1 MNIGEASIASG
12 VSARMIRYYE
22 RTGLIPSPARRGA
35 NYRNYGDGDISRLR
49 FIRRARHLGFTIE
62 EIRDLL
68 ALWSDHRRPDGRT
81 ASRLLDH
88 IENLERKERQLRT
101 LIAALEALARGCDAG
116 DRPAFPAVRGET
128 SACTG
133 ADNARQLH

>member
-22 RTGLIPSPARRGA
+22 RIGLIPSPARRGA
-35 NYRNYGDGDISRLR
+35 NYRSYGDGEISRLR
-49 FIRRARHLGFTIE
+49 FIRRARRHGFTIA
-62 EIRDLL
+62 EIGDLL
-68 ALWSDHRRPDGRT
+68 SLWSGHRRADGRT
-81 ASRLLDH
+81 ATRLLDH
-88 IENLERKERQLRT
+88 IANLERKERQLRT

-116 DRPAFPAVRGET
+116 DRPTFPAVGSEA

-133 ADNARQLH
+133 ADNAPQLH